1 MDGTALWSGTNKAA
15 CPWMDGTALWSGTNK
30 AAWPWMDGTA
40 LWSGTNKA
48 AWPWMDGT
56 ALWSGTNKGMSMD
69 GRYSLVVGNC
79 LIDLTIT
86 EFCRNR
92 VNVIQADGLVAGFI
106 WQF

>member
-1 MDGTALWSGTNKAA
+1 MSMDGRYSLVVGNKQGCMA
-15 CPWMDGTALWSGTNK
+15 MDGRYSLVVGNK
-30 AAWPWMDGTA
+30 QGCMA
-40 LWSGTNKA
+40 
-48 AWPWMDGT
+48 
-56 ALWSGTNKGMSMD
+56 MD

-79 LIDLTIT
+79 LIDLIIT